1 MRIIAKRTLREF
13 WEIYADAETP
23 LKVWYKNISEAEW
36 KSNNELKRQF
46 KNASVVGNDRIV
58 FNIKG
63 NTYRLVIAVDYEKQI
78 VWIKFIGY
86 HKDYDK
92 INVKTI

>member
-13 WEIYADAETP
+13 WEKYADAETP

-36 KSNNELKRQF
+36 KNNNELKRQF
-46 KNASVVGNDRIV
+46 KNVSIVGNDRLV

-63 NTYRLVIAVDYEKQI
+63 NTYRLVVAVDYEKQI

-86 HKDYDK
+86 HKDYNK